1 MAATPDVTDVL
12 LADPVNSR
20 NAYSKLDISTRRV
33 ALWQVIIQ
41 TDLILIRSKVQG
53 KTRQP

>member
-33 ALWQVIIQ
+33 VLWQVIIQ
-41 TDLILIRSKVQG
+41 TDLILIRSKVEG
-53 KTRQP
+53 KAR

>member
-20 NAYSKLDISTRRV
+20 NTYSKLGISTRRV

-41 TDLILIRSKVQG
+41 TDLILIRSKVEG
-53 KTRQP
+53 KTR